1 MKTFWENKNV
11 LVTGDTGFKG
21 SWLTCLLLR
30 LGSNVSGISLIPDAN
45 NKLYKQFT
53 VDKNFKSEN
62 FYKNYKH
69 FDLDI
74 RESENLKNLIKKINP
89 EIVFHLAAQPL
100 VRESYKNPILTWEVN
115 LMGTINLLNSV
126 RNLSNCSVVVI
137 TTDKVYENFSWP
149 YSYRE
154 NDLLGGTDPYS
165 SSKAAVELAV
175 KSWRESFY
183 NENIK
188 VSTARAGNVI
198 GGGDWASDRIVPDI
212 INALINKKTLTLR
225 YPEAVRPWQH
235 VLDPLCG
242 YLKLAKKQIS
252 SQKSFEYNFGPDS
265 YGNIS
270 VKELVAK
277 IVNAWGTK
285 LEIQKIE
292 SELSEK
298 NYLTLAI
305 DKARSE
311 LNWNPHWGI
320 DKSISKTVK
329 WYKNVYK
336 DKSPYLCMLEDI
348 NNFIFDI

>member
-30 LGSNVSGISLIPDAN
+30 LGSKVSGISLIPDAN

-53 VDKNFKSEN
+53 LDKNFKSEN

-100 VRESYKNPILTWEVN
+100 VRESYKNPLLTWEVN

-183 NENIK
+183 
-188 VSTARAGNVI
+188 
-198 GGGDWASDRIVPDI
+198 
-212 INALINKKTLTLR
+212 INR
-225 YPEAVRPWQH
+225 R
-235 VLDPLCG
+235 
-242 YLKLAKKQIS
+242 
-252 SQKSFEYNFGPDS
+252 
-265 YGNIS
+265 
-270 VKELVAK
+270 
-277 IVNAWGTK
+277 VN
-285 LEIQKIE
+285 
-292 SELSEK
+292 
-298 NYLTLAI
+298 N
-305 DKARSE
+305 
-311 LNWNPHWGI
+311 
-320 DKSISKTVK
+320 
-329 WYKNVYK
+329 
-336 DKSPYLCMLEDI
+336 
-348 NNFIFDI
+348 